1 MEKHINIVSPRTL
14 SLYGKT
20 ILINTLILS
29 KASHLSNVFRINTDK
44 ANKINNKIWSNKPVE
59 PIARKT
65 IHLKQKLGGLN
76 LLEPKAH
83 NYAMRIKH
91 LMALNHKENPLP

>member
-1 MEKHINIVSPRTL
+1 MEKHINIVSTRTL

-44 ANKINNKIWSNKPVE
+44 ANKINKIWSNKPVE

-65 IHLKQKLGGLN
+65 IHLKQLC
-76 LLEPKAH
+76 H
-83 NYAMRIKH
+83 
-91 LMALNHKENPLP
+91 ENKTPNGFKS

>member
-65 IHLKQKLGGLN
+65 KIRRSKPTRTQGPQLCH
-76 LLEPKAH
+76 
-83 NYAMRIKH
+83 
-91 LMALNHKENPLP
+91 ENKTPNGFKS